1 MRKNGLLWPGFS
13 EVKHFE
19 NLLRLL
25 WSMWRKV
32 AAFARRY
39 RLLQRMSW
47 RWPRRFVQEDEGLV
61 LRFVRRYRTPAAL
74 AQLVEHLIC
83 NQGVAGS
90 NPAAGTNE
98 IKDLQDSSL
107 PTKSAG
113 VTPG

>member
-74 AQLVEHLIC
+74 AQLVERPPSKRKA
-83 NQGVAGS
+83 GGS
-90 NPAAGTNE
+90 NPLGGAGA
-98 IKDLQDSSL
+98 IAQW
-107 PTKSAG
+107 
-113 VTPG
+113 